1 MAAASAIKKRNVRVK
16 NFPLD
21 SHAFE
26 ATGQEEK
33 EDKEE
38 LQRYYFVGKMEMLFS
53 LVADNI
59 LSIEK
64 AAEIAHMSLE
74 EAEDMLQGWREAQA
88 MD

>member
-1 MAAASAIKKRNVRVK
+1 MK
-16 NFPLD
+16 NFHLD

-53 LVADNI
+53 LVASNI

-74 EAEDMLQGWREAQA
+74 EAEDMLQGWWESQA

>member
-1 MAAASAIKKRNVRVK
+1 MAAESATKKRNVRVK
-16 NFPLD
+16 SFHLD
-21 SHAFE
+21 SDAFE

-33 EDKEE
+33 EDRGE